1 MIHLTIQ
8 QLSASLDGALTG
20 PSLDLVVRHLAM
32 CTECRER
39 QARLVRTDDALR
51 RLLAQQT
58 TDAFLD
64 DLSMRAESWIAAI
77 AQGLPEPG
85 ARPHAA
91 VPATPTPSY
100 TPPPPPMPEPAP
112 SPSVVHQAGWGVI
125 GMKPSVPAQAPA
137 SDPDETRRLLEAMER
152 AERST
157 VEATHTPTAA
167 STPPTAAPNDLPTWL
182 QEQSRRAAESHLPQG
197 PGLAQASAPPT
208 TPFPREASAPA
219 WPLPQ
224 PQVESPR
231 PWFVP
236 TPAPTPAMA
245 VPQEHAAYAPPSMQ
259 PSASVPAAVPMTPA
273 PTPMTMPTAATP
285 TATAPSPMTIPQ
297 PPAPEPI
304 GEQVAHTLPGQ
315 STDRYLSFEQHRE
328 LTRGTSKGL
337 RVGLTIGLTLVA
349 GAALVL
355 LSLQL
360 APTAVRERLGERLRE
375 IVQRRTTNAVTTITP
390 VTTTTKPVAAAPTT
404 TPVVSST
411 VDALVPA
418 TTTTTETTPT
428 TVAATATPVAPV
440 VVPTVTPKTTPT
452 TTTSTSTHGK
462 PVVTAT
468 DDSHWLQSCGVV
480 VDGKGQPIAGA
491 QITVTEIALTLRT
504 DAQGRFCIAAPAGPQ
519 HLLIDAPGFTQVRQS
534 VRFAQGSPDLR
545 LQLTRVR

>member
-20 PSLDLVVRHLAM
+20 PSLDLVVRHLAL

-91 VPATPTPSY
+91 TPPPATPMPSY
-100 TPPPPPMPEPAP
+100 TPPPPMPEPTP

-125 GMKPSVPAQAPA
+125 GMKPSVPAQAPV

-152 AERST
+152 AERGT
-157 VEATHTPTAA
+157 AEPTPTVTN
-167 STPPTAAPNDLPTWL
+167 TPPTAAPNDLPTWL
-182 QEQSRRAAESHLPQG
+182 QEQARRAAESHLPQG

-208 TPFPREASAPA
+208 SPFPREASVPA

-224 PQVESPR
+224 PQVEAPR

-236 TPAPTPAMA
+236 ASVPTPAMV
-245 VPQEHAAYAPPSMQ
+245 VPQEHAAYAPPSLQ
-259 PSASVPAAVPMTPA
+259 SSASVPGVMPALTTPSQPTMAAQAFPA
-273 PTPMTMPTAATP
+273 M
-285 TATAPSPMTIPQ
+285 APSMAIPQ

-304 GEQVAHTLPGQ
+304 AAQAAHTLPGTN
-315 STDRYLSFEQHRE
+315 SDRYLSFEQHRE
-328 LTRGTSKGL
+328 LTRDKNRGL
-337 RVGLTIGLTLVA
+337 RLAMTIGLTLVA
-349 GAALVL
+349 GAALVF

-360 APTAVRERLGERLRE
+360 APTAVRSRLGERVRE
-375 IVQRRTTNAVTTITP
+375 MIERRLASTAPVTSIEPATTTNTEMDPTNV
-390 VTTTTKPVAAAPTT
+390 VPVAAP
-404 TPVVSST
+404 S
-411 VDALVPA
+411 VDALVPVTPNEPTSTPVVPAHA
-418 TTTTTETTPT
+418 TPNTPAVVPSVTPT
-428 TVAATATPVAPV
+428 TN
-440 VVPTVTPKTTPT
+440 
-452 TTTSTSTHGK
+452 TTSHAK
-462 PVVTAT
+462 AVVTTT
-468 DDSHWLQSCGVV
+468 DDSHWLQTCGVV
-480 VDGKGQPIAGA
+480 VDGKGLPVAGA
-491 QITVTEIALTLRT
+491 QITVTEIALSLRT
-504 DAQGRFCIAAPAGPQ
+504 DAQGRFCIAAPAGSQ

-534 VRFAQGSPDLR
+534 VRFAEGSPELR
-545 LQLTRVR
+545 LQLTRNR

>member
-1 MIHLTIQ
+1 
-8 QLSASLDGALTG
+8 
-20 PSLDLVVRHLAM
+20 
-32 CTECRER
+32 
-39 QARLVRTDDALR
+39 
-51 RLLAQQT
+51 
-58 TDAFLD
+58 
-64 DLSMRAESWIAAI
+64 
-77 AQGLPEPG
+77 
-85 ARPHAA
+85 
-91 VPATPTPSY
+91 
-100 TPPPPPMPEPAP
+100 MPEPAP

-137 SDPDETRRLLEAMER
+137 SDPDDTRRLLEAMDR
-152 AERST
+152 AERAT
-157 VEATHTPTAA
+157 VEATHTPTPAA
-167 STPPTAAPNDLPTWL
+167 ANTAPNDLPTWL
-182 QEQSRRAAESHLPQG
+182 QEQSRRAAESQLPQG

-208 TPFPREASAPA
+208 TPFPRETSAPA

-224 PQVESPR
+224 PQVEAPR

-236 TPAPTPAMA
+236 ASTPTPAMA

-259 PSASVPAAVPMTPA
+259 PSASVPAAMPTTSPA
-273 PTPMTMPTAATP
+273 PATMAMPTAAMPAP
-285 TATAPSPMTIPQ
+285 TAPMPTTIPQ
-297 PPAPEPI
+297 PPAPDPLNA
-304 GEQVAHTLPGQ
+304 QVAPALPGTN
-315 STDRYLSFEQHRE
+315 TDRYLSFEQHRE
-328 LTRGTSKGL
+328 LTRGTNKGL

-375 IVQRRTTNAVTTITP
+375 IVQRRMTSTVTTLTP
-390 VTTTTKPVAAAPTT
+390 VTTTKPVEAETT
-404 TPVVSST
+404 PTPVVPST

-418 TTTTTETTPT
+418 ATTPTETTPT

-440 VVPTVTPKTTPT
+440 VVPSASPTTTPT
-452 TTTSTSTHGK
+452 TTTPTSTHTK

-545 LQLTRVR
+545 LQLTRIR